1 MRTETS
7 LLQIEERG
15 CTQATE
21 IGNGSLA
28 ELVDALRQEVVQ
40 GFLNSH
46 TRSNQN
52 ATKALEIASFCY
64 ALIELLNERGL
75 ITFDDL
81 NARQQVV
88 GKRLLKK
95 FEDQGIGVVALQD
108 FTQDKYTFNE
118 EVEIDCA
125 SRLHLCRAACCRL
138 ELALSKQDIE
148 EGILKWDLGKPYM
161 MARDAD
167 GYCRH
172 LDRATYRCTVRKHRP
187 IPCRGY
193 DCRKDERIWLNFE
206 QGIINPNLEN
216 LLHQRDETDV

>member
-1 MRTETS
+1 MHPETT
-7 LLQIEERG
+7 LLQIEEMG
-15 CTQATE
+15 CAQNSEAGK
-21 IGNGSLA
+21 GNLSA
-28 ELVDALRQEVVQ
+28 LVEALRQEVVQ

-46 TRSNQN
+46 ARSNQN

-64 ALIELLNERGL
+64 ALIELLKEKGI
-75 ITFDDL
+75 ITFENL

-108 FTQDKYTFNE
+108 FTQDKYTFKE

-138 ELALSKQDIE
+138 ELALSKQDVE
-148 EGILKWDLGKPYM
+148 EGILKWDLGRPYM
-161 MARDAD
+161 MAKDAD

-172 LDRATYRCTVRKHRP
+172 LDRGSYRCTVRQHRP

-193 DCRKDERIWLNFE
+193 DCRKDERIWLDFDR
-206 QGIINPNLEN
+206 GIINPNLEN
-216 LLHQRDETDV
+216 LLHQQDETDV